1 MNLQVFFSFTQA
13 FLLSGIV
20 IFFLRVIDMS
30 IDTIR
35 LLFVIRGKRIVV
47 WILGAMQSTVFYLAV
62 SQALRGDANILTTLG
77 YAFGFAT
84 GNVIGMLI
92 EERLAIGFQRV
103 TITTHNNP
111 MAIAIDLRKRGYGV
125 TEMTARGRDGEV
137 TMLHVN
143 CKRKQV
149 DDVEAI
155 VFKHDGNAFLTI
167 DDFVPVGQTG
177 FFRK

>member
-1 MNLQVFFSFTQA
+1 MNFQTFFSFSQA

-20 IFFLRVIDMS
+20 IFLLRVIDMS

-62 SQALRGDANILTTLG
+62 SQALRGDANVLTTMG

-149 DDVEAI
+149 DDVQAI
-155 VFKHDGNAFLTI
+155 VFEHDAKAFLTV
-167 DDFVPVGQTG
+167 DDFIPVRHTG
-177 FFRK
+177 FYRK